1 MRHVRVSGFKKL
13 AFFMFIRTN
22 MAHRLS
28 KITRYALGGAGLFFN
43 VALAAEPPAEPT
55 FDIVRYEVTGNSV
68 LDPAVVD
75 ATLAA
80 HVGASRRFADVESAR
95 QALLA
100 TYSRLGFT
108 TVQVILP
115 EQEITHGVIR
125 LAVEEKRVTKVTLMG
140 ANHHDA
146 DNVRASL
153 PALREGEVPNTVA
166 LSDSLRL
173 ANENPSKQSYLLFKA
188 GKQAGEV
195 EAAIR
200 LEDDKPWKVFV
211 SLDNTGNDETGES
224 RLAVGYQNA
233 NIGNRDHVLTLQYI
247 TSPEQINDV
256 TIFGAGYHI
265 PLYGLGDSVDLYA
278 GYSDVNSGTIEG
290 LFNVSGQGAIFGA
303 RYTHNFSKRS
313 AYEHKISAGLDY
325 RAYTNNIDYLGQA
338 IGTDVTVHPVSLTYS
353 GQWQGRASQ
362 AGVYLT
368 AAHNIPGGDKGDDA
382 DFAATRVGADAA
394 YAVARLGGSI
404 AHNTRSDWQVRAAL
418 DNQYT
423 AEPLVPGE
431 QFGLGG
437 HDSVR
442 GFGERTVTGDRGTR
456 ASLEIYSPDLGART
470 GINHARLR
478 LLAFVEGGWAERLEP
493 QPGETSETGIASAGV
508 GLRFGIDKN
517 LSVRLDYGYVLDGGG
532 GTERGDD
539 RLHASVAYVF

>member
-1 MRHVRVSGFKKL
+1 M
-13 AFFMFIRTN
+13 
-22 MAHRLS
+22 
-28 KITRYALGGAGLFFN
+28 GLFFN
-43 VALAAEPPAEPT
+43 AVRAAEPPAEPT
-55 FDIVRYEVTGNSV
+55 FDIVRFEVTGNSV
-68 LDPAVVD
+68 LEPAVVD
-75 ATLAA
+75 AALSPHA
-80 HVGASRRFADVESAR
+80 GAGRRFADVESAR

-100 TYSRLGFT
+100 AYAHRGFT
-108 TVQVILP
+108 TVHVVLP
-115 EQEITHGVIR
+115 EQEVTSGVIR
-125 LAVEEKRVTKVTLMG
+125 LAVEEKRVSQVTLMG

-146 DNVRASL
+146 ENVRASL
-153 PALREGEVPNTVA
+153 PALREGEVPNTVE
-166 LSDSLRL
+166 LSGSLRL
-173 ANENPSKQSYLLFKA
+173 ANENPGKQSYLLFKA

-195 EAAIR
+195 EAVVR

-211 SLDNTGNDETGES
+211 SLDNTGNDETGQS

-233 NIGNRDHVLTLQYI
+233 NIGNRDQVLTLQYI

-256 TIFGAGYHI
+256 SIFGAGYHI
-265 PLYGLGDSVDLYA
+265 PLYTLGDSVDLYA

-325 RAYTNNIDYLGQA
+325 RAYTNNIDYLGQP
-338 IGTDVTVHPVSLTYS
+338 IGTDVTIHPLSLTYN

-362 AGVYLT
+362 AGFYLT
-368 AAHNIPGGDKGDDA
+368 AAHNLPGGDKGEDA
-382 DFAATRVGADAA
+382 DFAATRLGAEAD
-394 YAVARLGGSI
+394 YALARLGGSV
-404 AHNTRSDWQVRAAL
+404 AHNTRGDWQVRAVL

-442 GFGERTVTGDRGTR
+442 GFGERTVTGDRGYRT
-456 ASLEIYSPDLGART
+456 SLEIYTPDLGKKT
-470 GINHARLR
+470 GINDARLR
-478 LLAFVEGGWAERLEP
+478 LLAFVEGGWVERLEP
-493 QPGETSETGIASAGV
+493 QPGETSEIGIASAGA

-532 GTERGDD
+532 DKERGDD